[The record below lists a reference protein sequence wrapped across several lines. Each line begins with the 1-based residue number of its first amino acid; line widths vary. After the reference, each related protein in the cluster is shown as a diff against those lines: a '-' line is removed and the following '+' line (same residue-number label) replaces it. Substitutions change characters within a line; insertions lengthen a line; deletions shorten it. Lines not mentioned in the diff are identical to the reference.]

1 MKAYQFKIT
10 LEDVH
15 PPIWRRFTVPAT
27 FSFTQ
32 FILVL
37 NEVMGWET
45 CHLSSFTF
53 NQLHVELQD
62 DPDPDFIDPQ
72 NDMLDASE
80 FLLEEFVEEEKTF
93 RYSYDFGDGWEH
105 KVELEKIIED
115 SPDDH
120 PVLLK
125 FKGECPWEDC
135 GGPYGYQDKLDI
147 LKNPQHEEYDN
158 ILKWTG
164 GSLPPYIPEMVQ
176 ARLNKMHLLKSTT
189 KPVHLEQL
197 AQDCYF
203 GRYFRGFKQV
213 VPPEDRDD
221 KYFGDDD
228 FFDDDYDDEDYEDES
243 DEAIDAE
250 VDEILSDP
258 EIRERLFAI
267 ISIGVYSQ
275 VIDHLVKNAGMSEK
289 EIYECL
295 EMNEDLI
302 EACTVA
308 RVMLQEDEMNPQDE
322 LAQRRNKKK
331 KN

>member
-53 NQLHVELQD
+53 NQLHIELQD
-62 DPDPDFIDPQ
+62 DPDLEFIDPR

-80 FLLEEFVEEEKTF
+80 FLLEELVEEVKTF

-115 SPDDH
+115 SPEDH

-147 LKNPQHEEYDN
+147 LKDPKNEEYDS
-158 ILKWTG
+158 ILEWTG
-164 GSLPPYIPEMVQ
+164 GSLPPYDPELVQ
-176 ARLNKMHLLKSTT
+176 ESLNRMRLLKSTT

-197 AQDCYF
+197 AQDFYF
-203 GRYFRGFKQV
+203 GSYFRGFKQV
-213 VPPEDRDD
+213 VPPADRDD
-221 KYFGDDD
+221 KPFDDDD
-228 FFDDDYDDEDYEDES
+228 FFDDDYDDEDYDDEF
-243 DEAIDAE
+243 DEEFDAE
-250 VDEILSDP
+250 IDEILSDP
-258 EIRERLFAI
+258 AIREALIAT
-267 ISIGVYSQ
+267 IGVGIYAQ
-275 VIDHLVKNAGMSEK
+275 VVELLIKNTGMTEK
-289 EIYECL
+289 EIYRSL
-295 EMNEDLI
+295 EMNDDLI
-302 EACTVA
+302 EACNIA
-308 RVMLQEDEMNPQDE
+308 RKAIYEDE
-322 LAQRRNKKK
+322 LAKRKNSKK